1 MRRIRIQGNR
11 DGLWR
16 AERRSLLE
24 EGVVKALAL
33 HSETTALVTPASLTG
48 LRIFVKYSVL
58 TQTAPPNLECLPLG
72 AQASI

>member
-1 MRRIRIQGNR
+1 MDAEDKNSRQSGWAVA
-11 DGLWR
+11 GR
-16 AERRSLLE
+16 AQKPFGGGCG
-24 EGVVKALAL
+24 EGFLAL

-72 AQASI
+72 A

>member
-24 EGVVKALAL
+24 EGVEKALAL

-58 TQTAPPNLECLPLG
+58 TQTAPPNLEC
-72 AQASI
+72 